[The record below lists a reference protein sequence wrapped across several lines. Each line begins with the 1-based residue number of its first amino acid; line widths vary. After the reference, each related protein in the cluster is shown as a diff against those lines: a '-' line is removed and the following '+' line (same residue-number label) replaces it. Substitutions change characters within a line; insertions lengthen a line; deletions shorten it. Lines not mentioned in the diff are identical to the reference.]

1 MASIRRLIS
10 VFEQARVLLA
20 LPENDFAWSWWDD
33 SKSALAE
40 IDAILDK
47 LRSGSMPSMMDA
59 LFAPT
64 GGIQEVSL
72 SSGWGKTFV
81 VLADRYDAAMS
92 ALADG
97 SDGPVC
103 ACPLHEPEQLV
114 LELKLELGMDENLAE
129 VSLHYCPTC
138 GQKWLRYF
146 YENEG
151 FTGSGRWYLGAIA
164 DGDADK
170 VEVGFAKELL
180 EGLDF
185 YFVGGSYFGGQT
197 SRSSGPI
204 LLSP

>member
-1 MASIRRLIS
+1 M
-10 VFEQARVLLA
+10 A
-20 LPENDFAWSWWDD
+20 LPENDFAWSWWED
-33 SKSALAE
+33 SESALTE
-40 IDAILDK
+40 IDAILGK
-47 LRSGSMPSMMDA
+47 LRSGSLPSMMDA

-81 VLADRYDAAMS
+81 VLADRYDAAVS
-92 ALADG
+92 APADD
-97 SDGPVC
+97 SNGPFC
-103 ACPLHEPEQLV
+103 TCPLQEPEKLG
-114 LELKLELGMDENLAE
+114 LEMELGMDENFAE
-129 VSLHYCPTC
+129 ISLHSCPLC

-151 FTGSGRWYLGAIA
+151 FSGSGRWYLGAIA
-164 DGDADK
+164 IGDVANLQ
-170 VEVGFAKELL
+170 VGLAKELL

-204 LLSP
+204 LLGS